1 MRTPPYTPWNPL
13 YPRGVCENRGSY
25 MISLPDYEWQALSPV
40 DHSHAS
46 LPDGT
51 EFAQIINLRIP
62 GSLTDSFLEYVGEFS
77 YE

>member
-1 MRTPPYTPWNPL
+1 
-13 YPRGVCENRGSY
+13 V
-25 MISLPDYEWQALSPV
+25 IALPDYEWQAFSPV

-62 GSLTDSFLEYVGEFS
+62 GSLTDDFLEYVGEFS